1 LKNNSVVNIAIF
13 VWSLVIPLSA
23 GATLATSAVIT
34 EQAAVA
40 EALASNPRIAGM
52 QSRAE
57 AMHHIPSQ
65 AGSLPDPVLSLNALN
80 LPTDSFSTTQENMTQ
95 LQIGISQAIPFP
107 GKLGLMEEAASFEAS
122 AAGSMSGETTLRTVR
137 DTRLAW
143 WNLFYLDR
151 ALATLHRNQGLL
163 RQFVKIAET
172 KYKTGQGLQADV
184 LMAQVELSK
193 LLDAEISLSATRRNQ
208 VAQFNALLNRSAETG
223 TVLPDTVNETLAETP
238 DAALLR
244 NRAKAKRPLLHAQES
259 RIKAAQSRS
268 ALAEKDYYPDFTLGG
283 AYGSRRGINLVNG
296 QKRSDFASI
305 KLSIS
310 IPLYAGSKQS
320 SAVQQFRAETA
331 KEQFYF
337 DDLNRQ
343 VDAEIER
350 TLADY
355 RAAQSRASLF
365 KTGIIPQA
373 SQSVASMLS
382 AYQVNKVD
390 LLNLIS
396 AQVTLYNYETE
407 YWKAV
412 SSGKQAWA
420 RLEAAV
426 GEEIREEITEMT
438 DKESSHE

>member
-259 RIKAAQSRS
+259 RIKAAHSRS

>member
-1 LKNNSVVNIAIF
+1 MKNNSVVNITIS

-23 GATLATSAVIT
+23 GATPATAAVIT
-34 EQAAVA
+34 ERAAVA
-40 EALASNPRIAGM
+40 EALANNPRIAGM
-52 QSRAE
+52 RSSAE

-95 LQIGISQAIPFP
+95 LQIGVSQAIPFP

-122 AAGSMSGETTLRTVR
+122 IADSMSDETKLRTIR

-151 ALATLHRNQGLL
+151 AIATLHRNQGLL

-172 KYKTGQGLQADV
+172 KYRTGQGLQADV

-193 LLDAEISLSATRRNQ
+193 LLDAEISLKASRRNQ
-208 VAQFNALLNRSAETG
+208 MAQFNALLNRPAETE
-223 TVLPDTVNETLAETP
+223 TVLPSRINETLSKTP

-244 NRAKAKRPLLHAQES
+244 KQAKAKRPLLHAQKS
-259 RIKAAQSRS
+259 RIKAARSRTD
-268 ALAEKDYYPDFTLGG
+268 LAEKDYYPDFTLGG
-283 AYGSRRGINLVNG
+283 SYGSRRGINPLNG

-305 KLSIS
+305 KLSMS

-320 SAVQQFRAETA
+320 SAVQQFKAEA
-331 KEQFYF
+331 VKEQFNF

-343 VDAEIER
+343 VDTEIER
-350 TLADY
+350 SLADY
-355 RAAQSRASLF
+355 RAALNRASLF

-390 LLNLIS
+390 LLNLIN

-426 GEEIREEITEMT
+426 GEEITEALNEES
-438 DKESSHE
+438 DKRTTHE

>member
-1 LKNNSVVNIAIF
+1 MKNNSVVNIAIF

-259 RIKAAQSRS
+259 RIKAAHSRS

>member
-1 LKNNSVVNIAIF
+1 LRNNSVLNIVIF
-13 VWSLVIPLSA
+13 AWGLMIPLTAQA
-23 GATLATSAVIT
+23 GLATTPEVIT
-34 EQAAVA
+34 EQAAVTK
-40 EALASNPRIAGM
+40 ALSGNPRIAGM

-57 AMHHIPSQ
+57 AMHYIPSQ

-95 LQIGISQAIPFP
+95 LQVGLSQAIPFP
-107 GKLGLMEEAASFEAS
+107 GKLDLKEEAASFEANS
-122 AAGSMSGETTLRTVR
+122 ADSAVRETKLQTVR

-151 ALATLHRNQGLL
+151 AMATLHRNQGLL

-208 VAQFNALLNRSAETG
+208 VARFNALLNRPAKTK
-223 TVLPDTVNETLAETP
+223 TALPGNVDEILSNTP

-244 NRAKAKRPLLHAQES
+244 NRAKAKRPLLHAQQS
-259 RIKAAQSRS
+259 RIKAAHSRR

-283 AYGSRRGINLVNG
+283 AYGYRNGTNPVNG
-296 QKRSDFASI
+296 QNRPDFASI
-305 KLSIS
+305 KLSMT

-320 SAVQQFRAETA
+320 NAVQQQRAETA
-331 KEQFYF
+331 KEKFYF

-350 TLADY
+350 ALADY
-355 RAAQSRASLF
+355 RAARNRASLF

-373 SQSVASMLS
+373 SQSVASMLT

-390 LLNLIS
+390 LLNLIN
-396 AQVTLYNYETE
+396 AQITLYNYETQ

-420 RLEAAV
+420 RLEAAI
-426 GEEIREEITEMT
+426 GEEITEMT

>member
-1 LKNNSVVNIAIF
+1 MRNNSVLNIVIF
-13 VWSLVIPLSA
+13 AWGLMIPLTAQA
-23 GATLATSAVIT
+23 GLATTPEVIT
-34 EQAAVA
+34 EQAAVTK
-40 EALASNPRIAGM
+40 ALSGNPRIAGM

-57 AMHHIPSQ
+57 AMHYIPSQ

-95 LQIGISQAIPFP
+95 LQVGLSQAIPFP
-107 GKLGLMEEAASFEAS
+107 GKLDLKEEAASFEANS
-122 AAGSMSGETTLRTVR
+122 ADSAVRETKLQTVR

-151 ALATLHRNQGLL
+151 AMATLHRNQGLL

-208 VAQFNALLNRSAETG
+208 VARFNALLNRPAKTK
-223 TVLPDTVNETLAETP
+223 TALPGNVDEILSNTP

-244 NRAKAKRPLLHAQES
+244 NRAKAKRPLLHAQQS
-259 RIKAAQSRS
+259 RIKAAHSRR

-283 AYGSRRGINLVNG
+283 AYGYRNGTNPVNG
-296 QKRSDFASI
+296 QNRPDFASI
-305 KLSIS
+305 KLSMT

-320 SAVQQFRAETA
+320 NAVQQQRAETA
-331 KEQFYF
+331 KEKFYF

-350 TLADY
+350 ALADY
-355 RAAQSRASLF
+355 RAARNRASLF

-373 SQSVASMLS
+373 SQSVASMLT

-390 LLNLIS
+390 LLNLIN
-396 AQVTLYNYETE
+396 AQITLYNYETQ

-420 RLEAAV
+420 RLEAAI
-426 GEEIREEITEMT
+426 GEEITEMT

>member
-1 LKNNSVVNIAIF
+1 MKNNSVVNIAIF